1 MYSEDDIPP
10 TSIGYA
16 LSMAHSGK
24 SIVGGGTSIYK
35 DISILTPSCPKYL
48 NSDAMFSSH
57 YLMSYYDE
65 SQTSSTVLLME
76 LTNPRDTSVLTSSQL
91 QSEVYD
97 IATLNTETG
106 LFVAINQDMDE
117 TKDTA
122 TVIAGSFKV

>member
-16 LSMAHSGK
+16 LSMAKSGK

-35 DISILTPSCPKYL
+35 DIAYLTPSCPKYL
-48 NSDAMFSSH
+48 SSDAMFSSH
-57 YLMSYYDE
+57 YLMSYYDV
-65 SQTSSTVLLME
+65 SQTASTVVLME
-76 LTNPRDTSVLTSSQL
+76 LTDARETSVVSSSTV

-97 IATLNTETG
+97 LATLNTENG
-106 LFVAINQDMDE
+106 LFVMINQDRDE

-122 TVIAGSFKV
+122 TVVAGSL